1 MMRSVL
7 LASCLAFIAG
17 ATPSLAQNACPGGAR
32 AASGQCVDPMLVADT
47 QATALILAQPKLS
60 QTQPPIPLELDR
72 TNPVTR
78 DYIENQIVDRFSTSR
93 LASPRTP

>member
-1 MMRSVL
+1 MKRSVL
-7 LASCLAFIAG
+7 LALCLVWIAG
-17 ATPSLAQNACPGGAR
+17 ATPALAQNACPGGGR
-32 AASGQCVDPMLVADT
+32 TASGQCVDPLLIADA

-78 DYIENQIVDRFSTSR
+78 DYIENQIVGRFSTSR